1 MELPQV
7 TILIAA
13 YNEREILL
21 EKVRNCYALNY
32 PADLLDILVVT
43 DGSTDDSADILQDL
57 PLVRTMHLP
66 KREGKLAAVN
76 RAMKKVQSPI
86 VVLTDANCL
95 LNKEALAN
103 IVRHYEDPKVGAVS
117 GEKRVLAT
125 NDSSGQGE
133 GLYWKYES
141 FLKKM
146 DSDLNSVVGAAGE
159 LFSFRRELYE
169 YLPAG
174 IIIEDFVLAMNIA
187 AKGYQVVYEPEAVAE
202 EAPSSNLAEE
212 WKRKVRICAGGF
224 QAIGIFSYLLNPKK
238 FNLLSFQFLSHRLLR
253 WAVVPFLFPVV
264 LVLSAWQAMH
274 GLVEYQFFLAIQ
286 CVGYGV
292 AAMGLFYMGKD
303 RLPKLVSIPFQFAMM
318 NAAAYAGLV
327 RFLKGSQSAVWEKA
341 KRKIQVASLR

>member
-7 TILIAA
+7 TIIIAA

-21 EKVRNCYALNY
+21 EKIRNCYSLNY
-32 PADLLDILVVT
+32 PADLMDILVVT
-43 DGSTDDSADILQDL
+43 DGSTDDSEDILQDL

-66 KREGKLAAVN
+66 ARKGKLAAVN
-76 RAMKKVQSPI
+76 RAMKKVSSPI

-95 LNKEALAN
+95 LNKEALTN
-103 IVRHYEDPKVGAVS
+103 IVRHYKDPKVGAVS

-125 NDSSGQGE
+125 GNSSGQGE

-141 FLKKM
+141 FLKKL

-169 YLPAG
+169 FLPAG
-174 IIIEDFVLAMNIA
+174 IIIEDFVLAMDIA
-187 AKGYQVVYEPEAVAE
+187 AKGYKVVYEPEAIAE
-202 EAPSSNLAEE
+202 EAPSSTLAEE

-224 QAIGIFSYLLNPKK
+224 QAIGIFAYLLNPKK
-238 FNLLSFQFLSHRLLR
+238 FNLLSFQFFSHRLLR

-264 LVLSAWQAMH
+264 LALTAWQAAQGSVFH
-274 GLVEYQFFLAIQ
+274 QYFLLLQAM
-286 CVGYGV
+286 GYSIAGI
-292 AAMGLFYMGKD
+292 GLFYTHKD

-327 RFLKGSQSAVWEKA
+327 RFLKGTQSAVWEKA
-341 KRKIQVASLR
+341 KRKLQTT